1 MGSNMPCPEPI
12 ADVLWLRARA
22 QVYRARIYTYKQAM
36 KFLNAL
42 KEVDAAHEKD
52 LTDTTIDKALFDFPE
67 YKGCDIN
74 FIKVVHHDNDVYYAF
89 GGQTYAFK
97 EDLKDYGFKFY
108 ADVGD
113 QLGIQLWMVKH
124 TDLEMADCETM
135 KAKMEDYG
143 WDVETFDDMVNELA

>member
-42 KEVDAAHEKD
+42 KEVDADHEKD
-52 LTDTTIDKALFDFPE
+52 LVDTTIDENLFDFPE
-67 YKGCDIN
+67 YKGCNIH
-74 FIKVVHHDNDVYYAF
+74 FVKVVNHDSDDYYAF

-108 ADVGD
+108 SDVGENF
-113 QLGIQLWMVKH
+113 GIQLWMIKH
-124 TDLEMADCETM
+124 ADLEMSECQAM
-135 KAKMEDYG
+135 INKMEDYG
-143 WDVETFDDMVNELA
+143 WVVDTFDDMASE